1 MIPLINTTRK
11 SPISTLNLRFR
22 ISTTHHGY
30 RFLGSDLRDTE
41 TPYTEIEI
49 KKRTVLKSRK
59 TQKEENKKIP
69 PKLPSITITI
79 TIPKQERRFFGTGR
93 IYATYLQDHRT
104 PNPGFLPIGAIPPL
118 RPPFLLSFFENQAA
132 RMQRNVKN
140 TSLFRHP
147 LRIIHIIQ
155 G

>member
-59 TQKEENKKIP
+59 NQKRTRKYLQNYHPSPSPSRYLSKNDDSSGRDAYTQHTYKTIEP
-69 PKLPSITITI
+69 PIQASFRLARSLPSA
-79 TIPKQERRFFGTGR
+79 PRFFFLFLKIKR
-93 IYATYLQDHRT
+93 LVSYAT
-104 PNPGFLPIGAIPPL
+104 
-118 RPPFLLSFFENQAA
+118 
-132 RMQRNVKN
+132 
-140 TSLFRHP
+140 
-147 LRIIHIIQ
+147 
-155 G
+155 